1 MANNLTKAE
10 LISIV
15 AGKTGLK
22 KTQVGNVLDSV
33 FEAIQDALIHGN
45 KFTMTGFGT
54 LYPTVRKSRT
64 GRNPQ
69 TGEAMVI
76 PGKLVA
82 KFKSGKN
89 LKEALEGIEG
99 ISNWANKP

>member
-1 MANNLTKAE
+1 MTKAE
-10 LISIV
+10 MIDTVSQ
-15 AGKTGLK
+15 KTGLN
-22 KTQVGNVLDSV
+22 KTQVGNVLDTI
-33 FEAIQDALIHGN
+33 FETIQDALISGK

-54 LYPTVRKSRT
+54 LYPTVRKSRP

-82 KFKSGKN
+82 KFKAGKN
-89 LKEALEGIEG
+89 LKEGLEGIEG
-99 ISNWANKP
+99 ISKWVNKT